1 MRIRQLLAVAALVS
15 TAGCYKYTVVSGAPE
30 SDKKI
35 VNAWQ
40 KSWVIGLV
48 PPDTIRSKSVCPQGI
63 AKFETQHSF
72 LNGLVAMLTYNIFT
86 PIQPTVTC
94 ASGPVGK

>member
-1 MRIRQLLAVAALVS
+1 MRIRQLLAIASLAS
-15 TAGCYKYTVVSGAPE
+15 MAGCYHYTVVTGAPE

-35 VNAWQ
+35 DIPWQ
-40 KSWVIGLV
+40 KSWVLGLV
-48 PPDTIRSKSVCPQGI
+48 PPDTIKSKSTCAMGV
-63 AKFETQHSF
+63 AKVETQHSF